1 MKKMLFLAAVL
12 CVSSGAGAVDYLISS
27 EKSEP
32 PVIIIHEPYG
42 RGHYM
47 PYPPPPPPRP
57 YFRDDSGSG
66 QSIRFGQ
73 NTIRFSNSPPD
84 TVESRSVG
92 GYGYYEDA
100 YPPPR
105 RYRPA
110 PPPRAYYWRR

>member
-27 EKSEP
+27 GKDEP

-42 RGHYM
+42 RGRYM
-47 PYPPPPPPRP
+47 PYPPPPRP

-100 YPPPR
+100 YLPPR

-110 PPPRAYYWRR
+110 PPRAYYWRR

>member
-1 MKKMLFLAAVL
+1 MKKMLFLAALL

-27 EKSEP
+27 GKDEP

-42 RGHYM
+42 RGRYM
-47 PYPPPPPPRP
+47 P
-57 YFRDDSGSG
+57 
-66 QSIRFGQ
+66 
-73 NTIRFSNSPPD
+73 
-84 TVESRSVG
+84 
-92 GYGYYEDA
+92 